1 MCAMI
6 ISSICFHSSRSRIDN
21 LSPQQ
26 LGLVLQ
32 GLGPFSSKWSVVRQA
47 ITLITERMKT
57 LSDNGETFSAPH
69 ARGTLFA
76 LRGFRSDCM
85 EVHGL
90 LNSLSDM
97 LNVSFPSSS
106 TRRLGNIILL
116 IYSLRNLKH
125 FRSATH
131 SIAWTLRLIRIL
143 LLLE

>member
-1 MCAMI
+1 MCAII
-6 ISSICFHSSRSRIDN
+6 ISSICFRSSRSRIDN

-57 LSDNGETFSAPH
+57 LSDNGETFSAPQ
-69 ARGTLFA
+69 AGGTLFA

-97 LNVSFPSSS
+97 LNVSFPSS
-106 TRRLGNIILL
+106 IILL

-131 SIAWTLRLIRIL
+131 SIAWTLKSIRSL

>member
-57 LSDNGETFSAPH
+57 LSDNGETFSAPQ
-69 ARGTLFA
+69 AGGTLFA

-97 LNVSFPSSS
+97 LNVSFPSS
-106 TRRLGNIILL
+106 IILL

-131 SIAWTLRLIRIL
+131 SIAWTLKSIRSL